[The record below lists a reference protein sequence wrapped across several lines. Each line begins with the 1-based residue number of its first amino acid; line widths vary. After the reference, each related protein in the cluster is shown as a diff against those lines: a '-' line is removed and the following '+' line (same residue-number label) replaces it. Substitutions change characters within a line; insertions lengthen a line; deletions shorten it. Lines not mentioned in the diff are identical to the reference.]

1 MKTNN
6 NFTMNFNAPVGEV
19 KNIQAKTEMV
29 LARLHADYEVE
40 RFAIRQKINEES
52 TAREALQMEIE
63 KHKARIRELNSQ
75 EDALRVKYLAE
86 KARVMEEAE
95 YNRKE

>member
-1 MKTNN
+1 MKTNQIN
-6 NFTMNFNAPVGEV
+6 TIGNIEPTV
-19 KNIQAKTEMV
+19 KVLPLQAKTEMV

-52 TAREALQMEIE
+52 AAREALQMEIE
-63 KHKARIRELNSQ
+63 KHKARIRELMSQ
-75 EDALRVKYLAE
+75 EDALRVKYMTE